1 MVIQILFFILIF
13 KNKIKIYLKTILYNK
28 VRKKTIKMS
37 TEVVVE
43 VAKVDQADSL
53 KSVLVTLTEQ
63 STVIKALI
71 NSVRN
76 VIKESDKQSKELEK
90 LRNKKSRVKAV
101 RSADAAQSG
110 ITKPVAITDELARF
124 LGVAPGTLV
133 PRNEVTKGVSTFVKQ
148 NDISDPTNKQRFVLD
163 DRPAAKTLR
172 ALLGNP
178 SEDVT
183 YFNLQKYLKHH
194 YIAVEGA
201 VVTPKKPKAAPVV
214 ELVVPAVGSASVV
227 ADAPEKKKKIIIK
240 KKKTSELTEEA

>member
-1 MVIQILFFILIF
+1 
-13 KNKIKIYLKTILYNK
+13 
-28 VRKKTIKMS
+28 MS
-37 TEVVVE
+37 TIEIVDTVT
-43 VAKVDQADSL
+43 KVDQTDSL
-53 KSVLVTLTEQ
+53 KNVLVTLTEQ
-63 STVIKALI
+63 ATVIKSLI

-110 ITKPVAITDELARF
+110 ITKPVAITDELAVF

-148 NDISDPTNKQRFVLD
+148 NDISDPANKQRFVLD

-194 YIAVEGA
+194 YVAVEGT
-201 VVTPKKPKAAPVV
+201 VVTPKKVKAAPVV
-214 ELVVPAVGSASVV
+214 ELVVPPAASSGV
-227 ADAPEKKKKIIIK
+227 AEAPEKKKKIVLK

>member
-1 MVIQILFFILIF
+1 
-13 KNKIKIYLKTILYNK
+13 
-28 VRKKTIKMS
+28 MS
-37 TEVVVE
+37 TIEIVDTVT
-43 VAKVDQADSL
+43 KVDQTDSL
-53 KSVLVTLTEQ
+53 KNVLVTLTEQ
-63 STVIKALI
+63 ATVIKSLI

-110 ITKPVAITDELARF
+110 ITKPVAITDELAVF

-133 PRNEVTKGVSTFVKQ
+133 PRNEVTKGVSTYVKQ
-148 NDISDPTNKQRFVLD
+148 NDISDPANKQRFVLD

-178 SEDVT
+178 AEDVT

-194 YIAVEGA
+194 YVAVEGA
-201 VVTPKKPKAAPVV
+201 VVTPKKPKATPVV
-214 ELVVPAVGSASVV
+214 EPVQVVEAVAE
-227 ADAPEKKKKIIIK
+227 APEKKKKIVLK